1 MIMEWLISI
10 GTFII
15 MKKKDNYNKKHLN
28 NDYIMKYL
36 YSIHWPQRSK
46 NGKKFNRRWNES
58 LPFIFHN
65 SGNFND

>member
-1 MIMEWLISI
+1 M
-10 GTFII
+10 
-15 MKKKDNYNKKHLN
+15 KKDNYNKKHLN